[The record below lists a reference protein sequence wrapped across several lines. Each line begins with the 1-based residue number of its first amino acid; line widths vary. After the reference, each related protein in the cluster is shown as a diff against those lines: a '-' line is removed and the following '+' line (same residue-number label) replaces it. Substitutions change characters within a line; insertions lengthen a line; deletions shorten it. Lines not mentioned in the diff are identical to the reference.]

1 MSTLIVSPCCHLGSG
16 VSVGHTLADLSG
28 AELSGA
34 DLSGAELSSAELS
47 GADLSGAELFRG
59 ESVGAD
65 IGKRGA
71 EIYGLLVWLISIGFY
86 GSGRAKHRFAD
97 FLFAF
102 FLSP

>member
-34 DLSGAELSSAELS
+34 E
-47 GADLSGAELFRG
+47 LSGAELFRG